1 MKKEKIDLE
10 KFKVDFKEESHK
22 YLDIYNYIKEA
33 IDTDVF
39 EDGQKMPTI
48 RALSEHLNVNKDTII
63 NAYKK
68 LNNEGYL
75 YQNQGSGSYVKKKDL
90 LKNFKKEYGEIFQRL
105 INNNKM
111 ELIDLTGET
120 TSANFFEIK
129 TLKNVL
135 DKVLDRDGVNAL
147 EYNDSMGYRKL
158 REIINDKFWNGE
170 NSLDNLIITS
180 GTQQGI
186 DIVSKGLINVNDN
199 VVVEK
204 PTYSGALAV
213 FKIRKANVFEI
224 PMEEDGVS
232 IEAFEKMLKKYRIK
246 CFYTMSYFQNPT
258 GISCSLEKKLKIIE
272 LSKKYDFYI
281 IEDDYLSE
289 LIYDEEI
296 EHIPYRALDK
306 SRVIYLKSFSKVF
319 LPGIRIGYLLA
330 PDEFSEVLQISKATS
345 DIATSSLMQ
354 RALELYIREGY
365 WKEHIEKINKE
376 YSKRYNYMIEALENK
391 LKKYVT
397 FDKPKGGLNLFI
409 RLNKNVD
416 LSSKELFYELSKVG
430 IMISPGIL
438 YYHNQRDGYR
448 SFRIGFSEID
458 YRKID
463 KGIDSILR
471 VLERR

>member
-1 MKKEKIDLE
+1 MKKGIIDLE
-10 KFKVDFKEESHK
+10 KFNISFKDESHK
-22 YLDIYNYIKEA
+22 YLDIYNHVKDA
-33 IDTDVF
+33 IEKDKID
-39 EDGQKMPTI
+39 DGEKMPTI
-48 RALSEHLNVNKDTII
+48 RALSQYLNVNKDTVI

-68 LNNEGYL
+68 LSNEGYL

-90 LKNFKKEYGEIFQRL
+90 LKNFKREYREILQRL
-105 INNNKM
+105 INNEDIN
-111 ELIDLTGET
+111 LIDLTGET
-120 TSANFFEIK
+120 TSTNFFEVK
-129 TLKNVL
+129 TLKKVL
-135 DKVLDRDGVNAL
+135 DDVLDRDGINAL
-147 EYNDSMGYRKL
+147 EYNDSMGYKKL
-158 REIINDKFWNGE
+158 REVINDKFWNGE

-186 DIVSKGLINVNDN
+186 DIVSKGLLNINDN

-213 FKIRKANVFEI
+213 FKIRKANIFEI
-224 PMEEDGVS
+224 PIEDDGVS
-232 IEAFEKMLKKYRIK
+232 IEALEKILKKYRIK

-289 LIYDEEI
+289 LIYDKEI

-330 PDEFSEVLQISKATS
+330 PEKFSEVLQVSKATT

-354 RALELYIREGY
+354 RALELYIRDGY

-376 YSKRYNYMIEALENK
+376 YSKRYNYMIGALDEK
-391 LKKYVT
+391 LKRYIS
-397 FDKPKGGLNLFI
+397 FEKPKGGLNIFI
-409 RLNKNVD
+409 TLNKTVK
-416 LSSKELFYELSKVG
+416 LTSKDLFYELSKVG
-430 IMISPGIL
+430 VMISPGIL

-448 SFRIGFSEID
+448 NFRIGFSEAD
-458 YRKID
+458 YKKID
-463 KGIDSILR
+463 RGIDSIAK
-471 VLERR
+471 VLEGR